1 MSDLIQ
7 SIWITLSRFGFLSF
21 LDIIIIAA
29 IFYWLL
35 LLLRGTTAMSLLRG
49 IVIVLLFSFILS
61 SVFQLTM
68 VGWLLRNSF
77 PALLIGIPILFQ
89 PELRRALERVGR
101 TAFRNWVGPSEVDTM
116 IERVSE
122 ASQSL
127 SQLQYGALMILERDT
142 GLQDYIDT
150 GIYVDAT
157 ASTELLVGI
166 FLPNSPLH
174 DGAVILRQ
182 NRVVAAGCVLPLSDN
197 FQADSHL
204 GTRHRAAIGISER
217 TDAVSV
223 VVSGETGIISVAAN
237 GRFTRGLDEAR
248 LRRALTNL
256 CKPSSSSGGGET
268 LEKND
273 RRGS

>member
-1 MSDLIQ
+1 MSDLVQ
-7 SIWITLSRFGFLSF
+7 VVWMTLNRFGFRSF
-21 LDIIIIAA
+21 LDVLIIAA

-77 PALLIGIPILFQ
+77 PALLIAIPILFQ

-101 TAFRNWVGPSEVDTM
+101 TGFRGWVGASETDTM
-116 IERVSE
+116 IGMVSE
-122 ASQSL
+122 ACCSL
-127 SQLQYGALMILERDT
+127 SQLRYGALMVLERDT

-150 GIYVDAT
+150 GIDVDAT
-157 ASTELLVGI
+157 ASSELLVSI
-166 FLPNSPLH
+166 FFPNSPLH

-217 TDAVSV
+217 TDAISV

-237 GRFTRGLDEAR
+237 GRFIRDLDESR
-248 LRRALTNL
+248 LRRVLANL
-256 CKPSSSSGGGET
+256 CNPSSSPRVRSDSKVE
-268 LEKND
+268 
-273 RRGS
+273 

>member
-1 MSDLIQ
+1 MSDLVQIA
-7 SIWITLSRFGFLSF
+7 WMTLSRFDFRSF
-21 LDIIIIAA
+21 LDIVIIAA

-49 IVIVLLFSFILS
+49 IVIVLLFSFSLS

-77 PALLIGIPILFQ
+77 PALLIAIPILFQ

-101 TAFRNWVGPSEVDTM
+101 TGFRGWVGPSDMDAM
-116 IERVSE
+116 IARITE
-122 ASQSL
+122 ACRSL
-127 SQLQYGALMILERDT
+127 SQLRYGALMVLERDT

-150 GIYVDAT
+150 GIDVDAT
-157 ASTELLVGI
+157 ASTELLVGL
-166 FLPNSPLH
+166 FFPNSPLH

-204 GTRHRAAIGISER
+204 GTRHRAAIGITER

-223 VVSGETGIISVAAN
+223 VVSGETGAMSVAAD
-237 GRFTRGLDEAR
+237 GRLIRDLDDAR
-248 LRRALTNL
+248 LSRVLTTL
-256 CKPSSSSGGGET
+256 CSPSLSSRVRSDSKVE
-268 LEKND
+268 
-273 RRGS
+273 